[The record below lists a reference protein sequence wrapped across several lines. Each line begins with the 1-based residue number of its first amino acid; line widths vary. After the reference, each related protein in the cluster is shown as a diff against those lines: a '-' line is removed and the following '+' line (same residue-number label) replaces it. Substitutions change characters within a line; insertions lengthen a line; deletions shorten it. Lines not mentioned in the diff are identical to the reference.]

1 MGDPVRLK
9 LSLTGDRPF
18 PTLCIIR
25 SAKVKEFPLV
35 QSASEVTTHLPQL
48 DSPQEWNLA
57 DLYSGF
63 ADPQL
68 AQDLETLQQA
78 ATQFR
83 EQYRGKVPSLEPAQI
98 ADCFRQL
105 EAIAQRSGYLY
116 AFPSL
121 VFAADTRNSEAKQF
135 LDKVMEALTI
145 VENQLLFF
153 DLELKSLDADQFA
166 TLEAAPELQSYRHYL
181 HSIAKFRP
189 YTLAETVEQ
198 TRNQDNLTGRQ
209 AFIELRT
216 VHLGEQEY
224 EPVTTPD
231 GKSASTEA
239 ELGALLFHP
248 SADVR
253 YAAYGSIR
261 KILKQHNSLY
271 AYILNIVAQDHKL
284 ENQMRGYGSTLHKQ
298 LLADEVSEPVFR
310 AIMSGTHDRFD
321 LWQRYYTLK
330 GKALGQKVRTCDV
343 YAPWSL
349 DQQPEPIA
357 YRTGVETLLA
367 ALDQFDP
374 NYARRAEEFFLQNW
388 VDAKVRPG
396 KRGGAFCSYTH
407 GKHSYLL
414 LSYTDDY
421 NSLFTLAHEM
431 GHGLHFAWI
440 GDRQSYFNSNPPMV
454 LAEIAST
461 FNELLLLDYLL
472 KQTQDQPAL
481 RQALITR
488 QLEDQLNL
496 LFRQSTI
503 SRLELVIHDRAMQGS
518 FDHSFVNQQWQSLYQ
533 ELCGDAVEVL
543 PEHQSDWARIGHIYF
558 KPFYCYQYTAS
569 NIVSL
574 ACYQKYLQVGK
585 DFIPGYLELLAAG
598 GSQDQVEALRQYVD
612 VDLENPATIH
622 AALKYVEGLLDQLQ
636 ATL

>member
-1 MGDPVRLK
+1 M
-9 LSLTGDRPF
+9 
-18 PTLCIIR
+18 
-25 SAKVKEFPLV
+25 V
-35 QSASEVTTHLPQL
+35 QATSHAATAQQ
-48 DSPQEWNLA
+48 DSPQEWNLS
-57 DLYSGF
+57 DLYQGF
-63 ADPQL
+63 DDPRL
-68 AQDLETLQQA
+68 AQDLAELEQSA
-78 ATQFR
+78 AAFR
-83 EQYRGKVPSLEPAQI
+83 QTYRGKVSELTPDAI
-98 ADCFRQL
+98 AACLQEL
-105 EAIAQRSGYLY
+105 EAIAQTSGYLY
-116 AFPSL
+116 AFPAL
-121 VFAADTRNSEAKQF
+121 VFSADTRNAEAKQMQ
-135 LDKVMEALTI
+135 DKVLEAITGI
-145 VENQLLFF
+145 ENQLLFF
-153 DLELKSLDADQFA
+153 DLELKKLDDAKFRA
-166 TLEAAPELQSYRHYL
+166 LEAAPVLQTYRHYFYN
-181 HSIAKFRP
+181 IAKFRP
-189 YTLAETVEQ
+189 YTLSEEVEQ
-198 TRNQDNLTGRQ
+198 TRNQDSLTGRQ
-209 AFIELRT
+209 AFIQLRS

-231 GKSASTEA
+231 GKTASTDA
-239 ELGALLFHP
+239 ELSALLFHP
-248 SADVR
+248 DRDVR
-253 YAAYGSIR
+253 YNAYASVR
-261 KILKQHNSLY
+261 NVMQQHNSLY
-271 AYILNIVAQDHKL
+271 GYILNSVAQDHKL
-284 ENQMRGYGSTLHKQ
+284 ENQMRGHTSTLHKQ

-310 AIMSGTHDRFD
+310 AIMDGTRDRFD

-330 GKALGQKVRTCDV
+330 GQALGQTIRTCDV
-343 YAPWSL
+343 YAPWGSEAV
-349 DQQPEPIA
+349 EPLPYKA
-357 YRTGVETLLA
+357 GVETLLA
-367 ALDQFDP
+367 ALEQFDT
-374 NYARRAEEFFLQNW
+374 NYARRAEEFFLNNW

-396 KRGGAFCSYTH
+396 KRGGAFCWYSH

-440 GDRQSYFNSNPPMV
+440 DDRQSYFNSNPPMV

-472 KQTQDQPAL
+472 KQAADNPAL
-481 RQALITR
+481 KKTLITR

-503 SRLELVIHDRAMQGS
+503 SRLELAVHDRAKQGS
-518 FDHSFVNQQWQSLYQ
+518 FDQTFVNEQWRSLYQ

-543 PEHQSDWARIGHIYF
+543 PEHQYDWARIGHIYF

-585 DFIPGYLELLAAG
+585 DFIPGYMELLAAG
-598 GSQDQVEALRQYVD
+598 GSMDQVAALRQYVD

>member
-1 MGDPVRLK
+1 MVQ
-9 LSLTGDRPF
+9 
-18 PTLCIIR
+18 PTLAR
-25 SAKVKEFPLV
+25 
-35 QSASEVTTHLPQL
+35 L
-48 DSPQEWNLA
+48 DTLNGPQEWDLA
-57 DLYSGF
+57 DLYAGF
-63 ADPQL
+63 DDQQL
-68 AQDLETLQQA
+68 TQDLEGLQQA
-78 ATQFR
+78 AIAFR
-83 EQYRGKVPSLEPAQI
+83 DQYRGHVRELTPEQI
-98 ADCFRQL
+98 VSCFQAL
-105 EAIAQRSGYLY
+105 EAIAEKSGYLY

-121 VFAADTRNSEAKQF
+121 VFSADTRNAAAKQF
-135 LDKVMEALTI
+135 LDKVMEALTQ

-153 DLELKSLDADQFA
+153 DLELKGLTETQFA
-166 TLEAAPELQSYRHYL
+166 DLKTAPALQNYRHYL
-181 HSIAKFRP
+181 SNIARFRP
-189 YTLAETVEQ
+189 YTLSEEVEQ
-198 TRNQDNLTGRQ
+198 TRNQDSLTGRQ
-209 AFIELRT
+209 AFIQLRSI
-216 VHLGEQEY
+216 HLGEQEY
-224 EPVTTPD
+224 EAVMTPD
-231 GKSASTEA
+231 GNAASTEA

-248 SADVR
+248 DAAVR
-253 YAAYGSIR
+253 YNAYQSVR
-261 KILKQHNSLY
+261 KVMKQHNSLY
-271 AYILNIVAQDHKL
+271 GFILNTVSQDHKI
-284 ENQMRGYGSTLHKQ
+284 ENQMRGYSSTLDKQ
-298 LLADEVSEPVFR
+298 LLEDEVSEPVFR
-310 AIMSGTHDRFD
+310 AIMAGTRDRFD

-330 GKALGQKVRTCDV
+330 GKALGQKIRTCDV
-343 YAPWSL
+343 YAPWTTEST
-349 DQQPEPIA
+349 PPIS
-357 YRTGVETLLA
+357 YKVGVETLLA

-374 NYARRAEEFFLQNW
+374 NYARRAEEFFLKSW

-396 KRGGAFCSYTH
+396 KRGGAFCSYTY

-472 KQTQDQPAL
+472 KTAGDNLAL
-481 RQALITR
+481 KKSLITR

-503 SRLELVIHDRAMQGS
+503 SRLELAVHDRAMQGS
-518 FDHSFVNQQWQSLYQ
+518 FDQQFVNQQWQSLYQ

-543 PEHQSDWARIGHIYF
+543 PEHQYDWARVGHIYF

-598 GSQDQVEALRQYVD
+598 GSMDQVEALRQYVD

-636 ATL
+636 AT

>member
-1 MGDPVRLK
+1 M
-9 LSLTGDRPF
+9 
-18 PTLCIIR
+18 
-25 SAKVKEFPLV
+25 
-35 QSASEVTTHLPQL
+35 QSTFDVANLAQL
-48 DSPQEWNLA
+48 DSLQEWNLS
-57 DLYSGF
+57 DLYQGF
-63 ADPQL
+63 DDPQL
-68 AQDLETLQQA
+68 ARDLEALQTE
-78 ATQFR
+78 ATEFR
-83 EQYRGKVPSLEPAQI
+83 QSYRGRVRELSPEQI
-98 ADCFRQL
+98 GDCLKQL
-105 EAIAQRSGYLY
+105 EAIAEKTGYLY

-121 VFAADTRNSEAKQF
+121 VFSADTRNTEAKQY
-135 LDKVMEALTI
+135 LDKVMEVLTV

-153 DLELKSLDADQFA
+153 DLELKELDETAFA
-166 TLEAAPELQSYRHYL
+166 KLQSDPGLQTYRHYL
-181 HSIAKFRP
+181 HQIGKFRP
-189 YTLAETVEQ
+189 YKLSEEVEQ
-198 TRNQDNLTGRQ
+198 TRNQGNLTGRQ
-209 AFIELRT
+209 AFIQLRS

-224 EPVTTPD
+224 EPVTTLE
-231 GKSASTEA
+231 GKSADTEA
-239 ELGALLFHP
+239 ELGALAFHP
-248 SADVR
+248 SPEVR
-253 YAAYGSIR
+253 YNAYASIR
-261 KILKQHNSLY
+261 QVMKQHNSLY
-271 AYILNIVAQDHKL
+271 AYILNTVAQDHRL
-284 ENQMRGYGSTLHKQ
+284 ENQMRGYGSTLDKQ

-310 AIMSGTHDRFD
+310 AIMEGTRDRFD

-330 GKALGQKVRTCDV
+330 GNTLGQQIRTCDV
-343 YAPWSL
+343 YAPWTTES
-349 DQQPEPIA
+349 QPPISYKA
-357 YRTGVETLLA
+357 GVETLLA

-374 NYARRAEEFFLQNW
+374 NYARRAEEFFLKNW

-396 KRGGAFCSYTH
+396 KRGGAFCSYTY

-414 LSYTDDY
+414 LSYTEDY

-440 GDRQSYFNSNPPMV
+440 GDRQTYLNSNPPMV

-472 KQTQDQPAL
+472 KTANDPAL
-481 RQALITR
+481 KQSLLTR

-503 SRLELVIHDRAMQGS
+503 SRLELAVHDRAVQGS
-518 FDHSFVNQQWQSLYQ
+518 FDHNFVNEQWQSLYR

-543 PEHQSDWARIGHIYF
+543 PEHQYDWARIGHIYF
-558 KPFYCYQYTAS
+558 KPYYCYQYTAS

-585 DFIPGYLELLAAG
+585 DFIPGYMELLAAG
-598 GSQDQVEALRQYVD
+598 GSMDQVDALRKYVS

>member
-1 MGDPVRLK
+1 M
-9 LSLTGDRPF
+9 
-18 PTLCIIR
+18 
-25 SAKVKEFPLV
+25 
-35 QSASEVTTHLPQL
+35 QSVSNVAGLAQL
-48 DSPQEWNLA
+48 DNPQEWNLS
-57 DLYSGF
+57 DLYRGF
-63 ADPQL
+63 DDPQL
-68 AQDLETLQQA
+68 ASDLESLQQTAVQFRDRYRGNVQDLTP
-78 ATQFR
+78 
-83 EQYRGKVPSLEPAQI
+83 EQV
-98 ADCFRQL
+98 ADCLKQL
-105 EAIAQRSGYLY
+105 EAIAEKSGYLY

-135 LDKVMEALTI
+135 LDKVMEALTN

-153 DLELKSLDADQFA
+153 DLELKELDEAKFA
-166 TLEAAPELQSYRHYL
+166 ELEKATALNSYGHYL
-181 HSIAKFRP
+181 HQIAKFRP
-189 YTLAETVEQ
+189 YKLSESVEQ
-198 TRNQDNLTGRQ
+198 TRNQDSLTGRQ
-209 AFIELRT
+209 AFIQLRS

-248 SADVR
+248 SPEVR
-253 YAAYGSIR
+253 YNAYASVR
-261 KILKQHNSLY
+261 QVMKQHNSLY
-271 AYILNIVAQDHKL
+271 SYILNTVAQDHKI
-284 ENQMRGYGSTLHKQ
+284 ENQMRGYESTLHKQ

-310 AIMSGTHDRFD
+310 AIMDGTHDRFD

-330 GKALGQKVRTCDV
+330 GNTLGQKIRTCDV
-343 YAPWSL
+343 YAPWTTES
-349 DQQPEPIA
+349 QPPIGYKA
-357 YRTGVETLLA
+357 GVETLLA

-374 NYARRAEEFFLQNW
+374 NYARRAEEFFIKDW

-440 GDRQSYFNSNPPMV
+440 GDRQTYLNSNPPMI

-472 KQTQDQPAL
+472 KSADDPAL
-481 RQALITR
+481 KKSLLTR

-503 SRLELVIHDRAMQGS
+503 SRLELAVHDRVTQGS
-518 FDHSFVNQQWQSLYQ
+518 FDHSFVNEQWQSLYQ

-543 PEHQSDWARIGHIYF
+543 PEHQYDWARIGHIYF
-558 KPFYCYQYTAS
+558 KPYYCYQYTAS

-585 DFIPGYLELLAAG
+585 DFIPGYMELLAAG
-598 GSQDQVEALRQYVD
+598 GSMDQVEALRQYVD

-622 AALKYVEGLLDQLQ
+622 AALRYVEGLLDQLQ